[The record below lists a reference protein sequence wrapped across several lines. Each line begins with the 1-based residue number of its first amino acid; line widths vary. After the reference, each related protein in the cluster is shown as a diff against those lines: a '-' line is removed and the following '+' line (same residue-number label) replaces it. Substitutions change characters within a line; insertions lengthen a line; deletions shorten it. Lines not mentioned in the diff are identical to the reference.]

1 MENLTQIK
9 TLDGKIFERIAL
21 SGAFNLKAHMQLV
34 NDLNVFPIPDGDTG
48 DNMFMT
54 INGGLGKL
62 TAETSEEIGKKAKA
76 LAGGML
82 LNARGNS
89 GVILSQLFAGIS
101 AGLEGK
107 ASASIDD
114 FANALI
120 SGVKQAY
127 QAVVKPV
134 EGTIL
139 TVARESANYAKSQV
153 NEDSTLGSFMIDYV
167 KEMHASLERTPDLLE
182 ALKEAEV
189 IDSGGA
195 GLLYIA
201 EGMLN
206 AVEGKNATDEHL
218 EFETKTEEVDYSKFN
233 ENSVMDYGYCTEFLL
248 QLQTSKCDVNAF
260 TVEPLVEFLGTL
272 GDSIVAFKTGT
283 IVKVHVHTLTPAKVI
298 EYCQQYGEFLTI
310 KMENMTLQHS
320 NTGEDFATNKRKT
333 APRKPFGLVTVATGK
348 GLCETFESLGA
359 DVVIDGGQGKNPSI
373 ERFIEAFDETNADTI
388 FVLPNNSNII
398 MAAKQASEI
407 YDKADIR
414 VIPCKNFGQAYG
426 ILSMLDYSG
435 SADEIEEQ
443 MIENMEGVATAMVTN
458 SIRTATINGVAINE
472 GDFIGF
478 TDKTML
484 VASESKL
491 GAFGALCEKLKV
503 GDSDVFIVV
512 YGEQVDEDLR
522 EQTANFV
529 AQNYPD
535 LEYYEID
542 GGQEV
547 YDYILIIE

>member
-9 TLDGKIFERIAL
+9 TLDGKVFEQIVL

-54 INGGLGKL
+54 INGGLVKL
-62 TAETSEEIGKKAKA
+62 TAETSDEIDKKAKA

-101 AGLEGK
+101 AGLDGL

-139 TVARESANYAKSQV
+139 TAARESADYAKSQV
-153 NEDSTLGSFMIDYV
+153 SEESTLGSFMTDYV

-218 EFETKTEEVDYSKFN
+218 EFETKVQ
-233 ENSVMDYGYCTEFLL
+233 M
-248 QLQTSKCDVNAF
+248 
-260 TVEPLVEFLGTL
+260 
-272 GDSIVAFKTGT
+272 
-283 IVKVHVHTLTPAKVI
+283 
-298 EYCQQYGEFLTI
+298 
-310 KMENMTLQHS
+310 
-320 NTGEDFATNKRKT
+320 
-333 APRKPFGLVTVATGK
+333 
-348 GLCETFESLGA
+348 
-359 DVVIDGGQGKNPSI
+359 
-373 ERFIEAFDETNADTI
+373 RFI
-388 FVLPNNSNII
+388 L
-398 MAAKQASEI
+398 
-407 YDKADIR
+407 
-414 VIPCKNFGQAYG
+414 
-426 ILSMLDYSG
+426 
-435 SADEIEEQ
+435 
-443 MIENMEGVATAMVTN
+443 
-458 SIRTATINGVAINE
+458 
-472 GDFIGF
+472 
-478 TDKTML
+478 
-484 VASESKL
+484 
-491 GAFGALCEKLKV
+491 
-503 GDSDVFIVV
+503 
-512 YGEQVDEDLR
+512 
-522 EQTANFV
+522 
-529 AQNYPD
+529 
-535 LEYYEID
+535 
-542 GGQEV
+542 
-547 YDYILIIE
+547 LIWRKH